1 MLDLELCMVYTNTGS
16 DKFGTASRTITLP
29 LSSWGQVAECAE
41 IMEVGMKVTL
51 QRAIAVLYAQ
61 QTAIDREISN

>member
-1 MLDLELCMVYTNTGS
+1 MPYRKTDSS
-16 DKFGTASRTITLP
+16 DRFGTASRTITLP

-41 IMEVGMKVTL
+41 IMNVGMKVTL

-61 QTAIDREISN
+61 QIRIEKEISK

>member
-1 MLDLELCMVYTNTGS
+1 MPYKNTNS
-16 DKFGTASRTITLP
+16 DDRFGTASRTITLP

-41 IMEVGMKVTL
+41 IMNVGMKVTL

-61 QTAIDREISN
+61 QIRIEKEISQ

>member
-1 MLDLELCMVYTNTGS
+1 MPYKNTSS
-16 DKFGTASRTITLP
+16 DRFGTASRTITLP

-41 IMEVGMKVTL
+41 IMEVGMKITL

-61 QTAIDREISN
+61 QTRINNEISK

>member
-1 MLDLELCMVYTNTGS
+1 MPYKNTSSS
-16 DKFGTASRTITLP
+16 DRFGTASRTITLP

-41 IMEVGMKVTL
+41 IMQVGMKVTL

-61 QTAIDREISN
+61 QTRINNEISQ

>member
-1 MLDLELCMVYTNTGS
+1 MPYKNTNSS
-16 DKFGTASRTITLP
+16 DRFGTASRTVTLP

-61 QTAIDREISN
+61 QTRINNEISQ